1 MDAIRIY
8 RLENYINNIGY
19 VPHNE
24 ALEYQKKAQL
34 LLLIEENS
42 KETEY
47 IIPGKL
53 FEYMASKRPIIAI
66 GPEVSDIEK
75 ILNQTRSGT
84 YFRYDEA
91 VALRTLLLEHFDAYQ
106 TQQLNVDSKGLEAY
120 SRKSLTQ
127 QLAQKLLD

>member
-1 MDAIRIY
+1 
-8 RLENYINNIGY
+8 LENYINNIGY

-66 GPEVSDIEK
+66 GPEASDIEK
-75 ILNQTRSGT
+75 ILNQTGSGT
-84 YFRYDEA
+84 YFRYDERA
-91 VALRTLLLEHFDAYQ
+91 TLRMHILHHFDAYI
-106 TQQLNVDSKGLEAY
+106 TRKINVDSKGLEAY